1 MEKPR
6 NLRNFWLELNVDG
19 YAHTV
24 YRGPK
29 SHSGGFD
36 LVVKV
41 ASHGESVDLLRL
53 VGAPLQNGK
62 NRVIL
67 QLNRELSPG
76 EEVLNALEGQGDYTL
91 VLEEPRECKCNR
103 VHDKLCGDKT

>member
-1 MEKPR
+1 MDKPR

-29 SHSGGFD
+29 SHSGGFTLD
-36 LVVKV
+36 LKV

-53 VGAPLQNGK
+53 VGLPLQNGK

-67 QLNRELSPG
+67 QLNRELSAG
-76 EEVLNALEGQGDYTL
+76 EEVLSALTGQGDYRL
-91 VLEEPRECKCNR
+91 VLEEPRECKCPKS
-103 VHDKLCGDKT
+103 HDKLCGDKT